1 MKDSFKIISFFVIGV
16 ILGIFYTPSLFVF
29 SENITVYFLYLLL
42 FLIGVNVGGDEKAKE
57 IIKSINIKTALLPIS
72 IIFGTLLGVGMFS
85 FLIPNLKFTEA
96 LAIGSGFGY
105 YSLSSILI
113 TKISG
118 EALGVIALL
127 SNIMREIITLLASP
141 LLARYFGKLAPIAS
155 GGATSMD
162 TTLPIIIKSAGKEY
176 VILAVFSGFVLTIL
190 VPFFVS
196 FILKF

>member
-16 ILGIFYTPSLFVF
+16 ILGIFYTPSLFIF

>member
-1 MKDSFKIISFFVIGV
+1 MKNSLKIISFFIVGAA
-16 ILGIFYTPSLFVF
+16 LGIWYIPSLFIF
-29 SENITVYFLYLLL
+29 SENITAYFLYLLL
-42 FLIGVNVGGDEKAKE
+42 FLIGVNVGSDEKAKE

-72 IIFGTLLGVGMFS
+72 IIFGTFLGVGIFS

-118 EALGVIALL
+118 ETLGVIALL
-127 SNIMREIITLLASP
+127 SNIIREIITLLVSP
-141 LLARYFGKLAPIAS
+141 MLARYFGKLAPIAS

-162 TTLPIIIKSAGKEY
+162 TTLPIIIKSIGKEY
-176 VILAVFSGFVLTIL
+176 VILSIFSGFVLTIL
-190 VPFFVS
+190 VPFLVS

>member
-1 MKDSFKIISFFVIGV
+1 MKNSLKIISFFIAGV
-16 ILGIFYTPSLFVF
+16 ALGIWYTPSLFIF
-29 SENITVYFLYLLL
+29 SENITAYFLYLLL
-42 FLIGVNVGGDEKAKE
+42 FLIGVNVGSDEKAKE
-57 IIKSINIKTALLPIS
+57 IIKSINIKTALLPVS
-72 IIFGTLLGVGMFS
+72 IILGTFLGVGIFS

-105 YSLSSILI
+105 YSLSSVLI

-118 EALGVIALL
+118 ETLGVIALL

-141 LLARYFGKLAPIAS
+141 ILARYFGKLAPIAS

-162 TTLPIIIKSAGKEY
+162 TTLPIIIKSIGKEY
-176 VILAVFSGFVLTIL
+176 VILSIFSGFVLTIL

>member
-1 MKDSFKIISFFVIGV
+1 MKDSFKIISFFIIGV
-16 ILGIFYTPSLFVF
+16 VLGIFCTPSLFIV
-29 SENITVYFLYLLL
+29 SENITAYFLYLLL
-42 FLIGVNVGGDEKAKE
+42 FLIGINVGSDEKAKE
-57 IIKSINIKTALLPIS
+57 IIKSINIKTVFLPIS
-72 IIFGTLLGVGMFS
+72 IIFGTFLGVGIFS

-96 LAIGSGFGY
+96 LAVGSGFGY

-176 VILAVFSGFVLTIL
+176 VILAVFSGLILTIL